1 MAHIR
6 FWKRIKIFP
15 GVYLNIGK
23 KGISISFGPRG
34 VKYTVGTKGKRISAG
49 IPGTGIYYVDQK
61 TKSKKKNQS
70 TLKENLTNDDI
81 LNQLKGK

>member
-23 KGISISFGPRG
+23 KGISISFGPKG
-34 VKYTVGTKGKRISAG
+34 VKYTVGTKGTRFSAG
-49 IPGTGIYYVDQK
+49 IPGTGIYYVNQK
-61 TKSKKKNQS
+61 NKKVRKEQEEEPENLDIEELKKR
-70 TLKENLTNDDI
+70 LKE
-81 LNQLKGK
+81 K

>member
-23 KGISISFGPRG
+23 KGISFSFGPRG
-34 VKYTVGTKGKRISAG
+34 VKYTVGTKGKRFSAG
-49 IPGTGIYYVDQK
+49 IPGTGIYYVNQK
-61 TKSKKKNQS
+61 NKKKKQGAEKS
-70 TLKENLTNDDI
+70 TDI
-81 LNQLKGK
+81 DELRKRLKGQ

>member
-23 KGISISFGPRG
+23 GSISISFGPKG
-34 VKYTVGTKGKRISAG
+34 VKYTIGTKGKRFSAG

-61 TKSKKKNQS
+61 SKTKAKSKKNVKS
-70 TLKENLTNDDI
+70 KT
-81 LNQLKGK
+81 